1 LCSRHV
7 HTYKL
12 CMTFYSPRHAGPD
25 YAVEAALA
33 FFGALRVYPSPVE
46 LIVIFQKT
54 VPDFVFKVC
63 GFAFH
68 SRLTLMPS

>member
-1 LCSRHV
+1 
-7 HTYKL
+7 
-12 CMTFYSPRHAGPD
+12 MTFYSPRHAGPD

-54 VPDFVFKVC
+54 VPDLFSKSVVLLFTP
-63 GFAFH
+63 A
-68 SRLTLMPS
+68 

>member
-1 LCSRHV
+1 
-7 HTYKL
+7 
-12 CMTFYSPRHAGPD
+12 MTFYSPRHAGPD